1 MKILLVGDSITDMG
15 RDRNSGDQ
23 YPFARGFGYPFI
35 VNSRLCEKDVLNYTL
50 INRGISGNRIV
61 DVYARA
67 KSDIWNIA
75 PDVMSI
81 LIGVNDVW
89 HEIEQKNGVEID
101 RFERVYRM
109 LIEDTKKALPNVK
122 IMLLEPFVLKGSATT
137 EKFDQFVQVF
147 EYAKV
152 VKKLAEEYGL
162 IFVPLQEEFDRQAKD
177 VGEETLL
184 YDGVHPTI
192 AGSTLIA
199 NEWLKGFAKI
209 EK

>member
-23 YPFARGFGYPFI
+23 YPFAHGFGYPFI

-61 DVYARA
+61 DVYARV

-101 RFERVYRM
+101 RFEKVYRM

-122 IMLLEPFVLKGSATT
+122 IMLLEPFVLKGVSTT
-137 EKFDQFVQVF
+137 EKFDQFLQVF

>member
-1 MKILLVGDSITDMG
+1 MKILLVGDSITDMS

-23 YPFARGFGYPFI
+23 YPFAHGFGYPFI
-35 VNSRLCEKDVLNYTL
+35 VNSKLCEKDVLNYTL
-50 INRGISGNRIV
+50 INRGVSGNRIV
-61 DVYARA
+61 DVYARV
-67 KSDIWNIA
+67 KSDIWNLN

-89 HEIEQKNGVEID
+89 HEIEHKNGVEID
-101 RFERVYRM
+101 RFEKVYRM
-109 LIEDTKKALPNVK
+109 LIEDTKRALPNVK
-122 IMLLEPFVLKGSATT
+122 MMLLEPFVLKGSATT
-137 EKFDQFVQVF
+137 EKFDQFLQVF

-162 IFVPLQEEFDRQAKD
+162 IFVPLQEEFDRQAEK
-177 VGEETLL
+177 VGAETLL
-184 YDGVHPTI
+184 FDGVHPTI

-199 NEWLKGFAKI
+199 NEWLKAFKGI

>member
-23 YPFARGFGYPFI
+23 YPFAHGFGYPFI

-122 IMLLEPFVLKGSATT
+122 IMLLEPFVLKGVSTT
-137 EKFDQFVQVF
+137 EKFDQFLQVF

>member
-15 RDRNSGDQ
+15 RDRLCDDKSPCAFGL
-23 YPFARGFGYPFI
+23 GYPFI
-35 VNSRLCEKDVLNYTL
+35 LNSKFSEKDVLKYQL
-50 INRGISGNRIV
+50 FNRGISGNRIV
-61 DVYARA
+61 DVYARV

-89 HEIEQKNGVEID
+89 HEIEAKNGVEID
-101 RFERVYRM
+101 RFEKVYRM
-109 LIEDTKKALPNVK
+109 LIEDTQKVLPNLK
-122 IMLLEPFVLKGSATT
+122 IMLLEPFFLKGPATA
-137 EKFDQFVQVF
+137 EKIDQFMQVK

-152 VKKLAEEYGL
+152 VKKLTEEYGL
-162 IFVPLQEEFDRQAKD
+162 IFVPLQEKFDRQAEK
-177 VGEETLL
+177 VGEEALL

-199 NEWLKGFAKI
+199 NEWLKGYAKI

>member
-23 YPFARGFGYPFI
+23 YPFAHGFGYPFI

-101 RFERVYRM
+101 RFEKVYRM

-122 IMLLEPFVLKGSATT
+122 IMLLEPFVLRGVSTT